1 MPTQDKSHVWR
12 LKGEGTR
19 ASTMSAAQQKKYAQ
33 RQERDQW
40 LQAAYQ
46 KQLKEHREMLEE
58 QAKAKGEFS
67 AQMDESLNQMAAA
80 PKSMT
85 IADFFRA
92 IYDLLP
98 DRWTTFAA
106 MLELYR
112 LYRATHDERQAAV
125 LGAPRLTYTP
135 MMAPYCDGGKS
146 VVDAVF
152 AKAEAQE
159 ARTSV
164 ACRGRQ

>member
-1 MPTQDKSHVWR
+1 
-12 LKGEGTR
+12 
-19 ASTMSAAQQKKYAQ
+19 MSAAQQKKYAR
-33 RQERDQW
+33 RQELEQR
-40 LQAAYQ
+40 LQVAYQ
-46 KQLKEHREMLEE
+46 KHLNTKRKELEE

-80 PKSMT
+80 PRSMT
-85 IADFFRA
+85 IADFFKA

-135 MMAPYCDGGKS
+135 MMAPYCDDDKS
-146 VVDAVF
+146 VVNAVF

-159 ARTSV
+159 ARTRV

>member
-1 MPTQDKSHVWR
+1 
-12 LKGEGTR
+12 
-19 ASTMSAAQQKKYAQ
+19 MSAVQQQHAR
-33 RQERDQW
+33 RQEREQR

-46 KQLKEHREMLEE
+46 KHLSDHRKMLEE

-67 AQMDESLNQMAAA
+67 AQMDKSLNQMADA
-80 PKSMT
+80 PRSMT

-125 LGAPRLTYTP
+125 LGAPRLNYTP

-146 VVDAVF
+146 VVDVVF
-152 AKAEAQE
+152 AEAQE
-159 ARTSV
+159 ARARASRV
-164 ACRGRQ
+164 AVDNNLV